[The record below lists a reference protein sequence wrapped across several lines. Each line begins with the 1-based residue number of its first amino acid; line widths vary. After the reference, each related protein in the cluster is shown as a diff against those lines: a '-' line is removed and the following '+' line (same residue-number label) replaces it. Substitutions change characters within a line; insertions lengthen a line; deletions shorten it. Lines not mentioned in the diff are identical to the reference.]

1 MLISVAMSR
10 ILSIENIVKDFFPNF
25 YNFVK
30 YFCFRSHSAIHRDPQ
45 LKMDAC
51 RALRTRGSLLVPQGL
66 LAPTIQPFQIFSFS
80 STFSSSTLYYSS
92 SIFFFSLS
100 LLAPTILHF
109 QIYYSYSSV
118 FPLINLLPPN
128 LAQIPVQPSQ
138 THFLTSSTRPFW

>member
-1 MLISVAMSR
+1 M
-10 ILSIENIVKDFFPNF
+10 KYFFPSF
-25 YNFVK
+25 HNFVK

-51 RALRTRGSLLVPQGL
+51 GALRTRGSLLVPQGL
-66 LAPTIQPFQIFSFS
+66 LAPTIQPFQISSFS
-80 STFSSSTLYYSS
+80 STFSTFSSFSSTLSFSSSTLYYSS
-92 SIFFFSLS
+92 SIFFFFLS

-118 FPLINLLPPN
+118 FPLINLLTPN

>member
-1 MLISVAMSR
+1 M
-10 ILSIENIVKDFFPNF
+10 KDF
-25 YNFVK
+25 FVK

-66 LAPTIQPFQIFSFS
+66 LAPTIQPFQISSFS
-80 STFSSSTLYYSS
+80 STFSSTISSSTLYYSS

-118 FPLINLLPPN
+118 FPLINLLTPN
-128 LAQIPVQPSQ
+128 LAQILLTIPVQPSQ